1 MANPGRLGFF
11 RTTLVGGI
19 LFLIPL
25 VVVIVMIFE
34 KDVTMAQAVKCLHRL
49 GRGSAALIRF

>member
-25 VVVIVMIFE
+25 VVVVMILE